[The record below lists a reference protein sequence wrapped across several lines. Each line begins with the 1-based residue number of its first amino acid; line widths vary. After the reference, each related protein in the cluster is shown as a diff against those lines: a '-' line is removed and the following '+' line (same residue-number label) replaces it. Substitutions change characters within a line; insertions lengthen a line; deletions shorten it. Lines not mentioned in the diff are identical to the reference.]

1 MAPLRTAR
9 LKQSERGEVFSWGKD
24 ALGQCGNGGS
34 FDQGQLLPRRVE
46 ALTGEGAN
54 PEIFR

>member
-24 ALGQCGNGGS
+24 DLGQCGHGGS

-46 ALTGEGAN
+46 ALTVAGVN
-54 PEIFR
+54 PGNF